1 MVSMEIYVE
10 YAFIENF
17 LLDVSL
23 YYLALKFLK
32 FPIKIKCVLLGG
44 LLGAIFAVCYPILK
58 LYAFCLAEILR
69 VGMPFVICLCS
80 FKRGDL
86 KNDRGRYALSVLS
99 FYVLSFAFAGGVY
112 GVCAIFNLDYA
123 YVNGT
128 IVGVPLGVCF
138 AVGVGLFAFIKRFF
152 KEIYKRK
159 SKTKFFYQC
168 ELTLNEKSIRANG
181 FLDSGNLA
189 SKNGKP
195 ICFVTPDLFFDL
207 VGLETSS
214 LVMDELAVSTVLG
227 NKKIKIFFL
236 DEIKIY
242 CDGGE
247 NIISKPYCAVKTLT
261 GTREYKVLLGA
272 WALEGQERKYG
283 I

>member
-80 FKRGDL
+80 FKRGVF

-123 YVNGT
+123 YVGGI
-128 IVGVPLGVCF
+128 IVGAPLGVCF
-138 AVGVGLFAFIKRFF
+138 SVGVGFF
-152 KEIYKRK
+152 VFVKKFVKEIYKRK
-159 SKTKFFYQC
+159 IKTEFFYKC
-168 ELTLNEKSIRANG
+168 ELTLNGKRVRTDG
-181 FLDSGNLA
+181 FVDSGNLA

-195 ICFVTPDLFFDL
+195 VCFVTPDLFFEL

-214 LVMDELAVSTVLG
+214 LAMDELAVSTVLG